1 MNVRAEAWRAWQG
14 RAEAQ
19 RAIRGTR
26 FACAAH
32 NLQRIENVF
41 YHRARQSLAERK
53 RL

>member
-1 MNVRAEAWRAWQG
+1 MNVRAEAWCTRQG
-14 RAEAQ
+14 RAESR

-32 NLQRIENVF
+32 NLPSIEIVF

-53 RL
+53 SL